1 MIIIIANW
9 KMNMRKEGIDPF
21 LAGLRDGYN
30 CKVVLAPSLPYLY
43 YVGANNPNL
52 DIRLA
57 GQNCSEYIRGNYT
70 GEVSAAML
78 NDVGCHYVI
87 IGHSE
92 RRTKMDESDDAIKAK
107 VVRAQEVGLEP
118 ILCVGEQQSERDAG
132 NTKEVLE
139 RQLTA
144 VDSGYKGIVAYE
156 PVWAVGTGNVASK
169 EDLLDAIKLIQKQLP
184 EATIIYGG
192 SVNEN
197 NAAEILKIDGI
208 SGLLVGGASLHID
221 SFNSIIDQA
230 EAMM

>member
-1 MIIIIANW
+1 MIIVANW

-21 LAGLRDGYN
+21 LSGLHDNYK

-52 DIRLA
+52 DISLA

-92 RRTKMDESDDAIKAK
+92 RRTKMSESEEAIHAK
-107 VVRAQEVGLEP
+107 VVRAFEVGLEP

-132 NTKEVLE
+132 NTKSVLE
-139 RQLTA
+139 RQLGA
-144 VDSGYKGIVAYE
+144 VEDDYNGFIAYE
-156 PVWAVGTGNVASK
+156 PVWAVGTGNTATK
-169 EDLLDAIKLIQKQLP
+169 EDLEEAINIIQKHAPKAQIL
-184 EATIIYGG
+184 YGG

-197 NAAEILKIDGI
+197 NAAEILKIKGV
-208 SGLLVGGASLHID
+208 SGLLIGGASLHID

-230 EAMM
+230 ESMM